1 METHS
6 KTAEKIKTYIDQ
18 ADTKIQ
24 SLGQDVS
31 QFIEQNQ
38 QKYHQEIDEL
48 KLQASLAKAEAKQ
61 RYEEQIKVLNRKSQ
75 ELKVEAQSFLEEKVV
90 PLKSKKEEWKMKF
103 SETADKTEKKWEEI
117 SVEMDSMI
125 ETTKLAFHN
134 FTETFKKDQQE
145 TD

>member
-6 KTAEKIKTYIDQ
+6 KTAEKIKTYVDR

-24 SLGQDVS
+24 SIGQDVS
-31 QFIEQNQ
+31 QFIEQKQ

-61 RYEEQIKVLNRKSQ
+61 RYEEQIKMANRKSH
-75 ELKVEAQSFLEEKVV
+75 EWKVEAQTFLDEKVV
-90 PLKSKKEEWKMKF
+90 PLMDKKDEVKSKLSEAADRTEE
-103 SETADKTEKKWEEI
+103 KWEEI
-117 SVEMDSMI
+117 SEEMDTLI
-125 ETTKLAFHN
+125 ETTKEAFHN
-134 FTETFKKDQQE
+134 FTDTFKQRYKE